1 MRRELAAG
9 TLLLCLIA
17 ASLLNL
23 RHLHGLTDELCSLV
37 EASQSACEAG
47 SFKKAEVLLRSAM
60 DSWESAEG
68 YTHIFVRHS
77 EIDSATDAFCE
88 LLGDVSARD
97 PAAAAGSYEKLL
109 SHLRG
114 LYTMER
120 LTPGSVF

>member
-9 TLLLCLIA
+9 ALLLCLIA
-17 ASLLNL
+17 ASLFNL

-47 SFKKAEVLLRSAM
+47 SFEKAEVLLRSAM

-77 EIDSATDAFCE
+77 RSCSRTCAASTPWS
-88 LLGDVSARD
+88 GSR
-97 PAAAAGSYEKLL
+97 PAACSDKPPRYSITPRRRL
-109 SHLRG
+109 SR
-114 LYTMER
+114 
-120 LTPGSVF
+120 